1 MTHSALRP
9 AVLPRHLLALL
20 LTALLVIAGVVMPTA
35 AFANGEA
42 VDRSAAVQT
51 DAPEQASQP
60 SVDPAAPASEDA
72 PAGEPAADAQGSTAD
87 DADQPSSGDSDAA
100 AGAGDA
106 ANADDAG
113 EALPLDEYGVDLR
126 ALAAQR
132 LGLSRVA
139 AAASPDGGSAVWGIS
154 PDLAS
159 AAMGRANPLAEAYVA
174 PASFDETAR
183 LATWAG
189 GSGTI
194 AADHSA
200 TLAFQGT
207 SVNFAKTGGGWL
219 RLSNLQATLDASG
232 NGTVS
237 AIVEYGTAPG
247 AYPNIVYSADL
258 VGVRGAPRVNLLSL
272 TGNSTAPTQQGSDVV
287 WSDLATSWHEDFIA
301 HINGNGDDGLA
312 WSYASWVT
320 NDPTKPTRHAAPL
333 TLTLENATLPVAP
346 SIAGGEAVWG
356 ISPDLVSAAMG
367 RANPLAEAYVAPASF
382 DETARLATW
391 AGGSGTIAADH
402 SATLAFQGTSVNFAK
417 TGGGWLRLSNLQA
430 TLDASGN
437 GTVSA
442 IVEYGTAP
450 GAYPNIVYSA
460 DLVGVRGAPRVNLLS
475 LTGNSTA
482 PTQQGSDVVWSDL
495 ATSWHED
502 FIAHINGNG
511 DDGLAWSY
519 ASWVTNDPTK
529 PTRHAAP
536 LTLTLENATLPV
548 IPAAVTSTSLSVS
561 PTGEV
566 VAGKRVTLTAT
577 VSPVAAGA
585 VEFRDGSTVLG
596 TANVDAAGAAS
607 LAVSTLATGGHSL
620 RAVFVPADAD
630 AYQSSQSAAVSVT
643 IVESVAAKP
652 GSLQW
657 GIRAS
662 FVNYIVNGGSVTTS
676 GGAGGRSVFTFP
688 QSTQNFNHTSGT
700 GSVAYRGTVH
710 YQHRAHGIDI
720 KISNPRIVIT
730 SATSGSIVVDM
741 VAQGEVSNG
750 VTFAALNLAAASHS
764 TDGTTTTFRNVPGT
778 LTAAGASAF
787 NGFYQAGE
795 PLDLA
800 TFVIGATGADQAGSS
815 SGDAD
820 SADWTPPATPPS
832 TTGLELQGETA
843 DILAPGQQITVR
855 GAGFQPNEKHIKVV
869 LYSTPT
875 VLATDAKA
883 DASGVV
889 VWTGILPDG
898 VTGEHTLTLQG
909 ALHSVGLPLTIG
921 ERPIA
926 ANFRGEL
933 GTCTIQDASLQW
945 GFKES
950 WRAYVST
957 MAKGEWTVDEGAAY
971 ETPEFRFV
979 NGTGTVDESSQSGE
993 IAFPGT
999 VRFTG
1004 HDGVLNTLLSN
1015 FRLRF
1020 PGDGTAAL
1028 VVDISGDNRD
1038 GGVASA
1044 TDIVYVTLDLA
1055 GGEGGIS
1062 DGVYALSGVPTTLTE
1077 DGVQVLSSYPAGTD
1091 FDPISFQITLGS
1103 DCGDV
1108 VAAPESDTADQT
1120 WIWWLVGGL
1129 LAVILVLVVLL
1140 LRRRPAVQVD

>member
-1 MTHSALRP
+1 MNHSALRP
-9 AVLPRHLLALL
+9 AALSRHLIALL
-20 LTALLVIAGVVMPTA
+20 LAALLVVAGMVIPTA
-35 AFANGEA
+35 AVADEVADEQPVLEQVEA
-42 VDRSAAVQT
+42 AAS
-51 DAPEQASQP
+51 ESQP
-60 SVDPAAPASEDA
+60 NSAPAAESTGDADAAESATEPGDA
-72 PAGEPAADAQGSTAD
+72 PAPGSEQPATG
-87 DADQPSSGDSDAA
+87 GV
-100 AGAGDA
+100 GAS
-106 ANADDAG
+106 NAEDTDAG
-113 EALPLDEYGVDLR
+113 EELPADEHGIDLR
-126 ALAAQR
+126 ALAAQQ
-132 LGLSRVA
+132 LGFGPVA
-139 AAASPDGGSAVWGIS
+139 AAASPAGGTAVWG
-154 PDLAS
+154 LATELTS
-159 AAMGRANPLAEAYVA
+159 TSMGRANPLADAYVS
-174 PASFDETAR
+174 PASYDAASR

-189 GSGTI
+189 GSGSI

-200 TLAFQGT
+200 TLSYRGT

-272 TGNSTAPTQQGSDVV
+272 TGNAVAPVQQGSDVV
-287 WSDLATSWHEDFIA
+287 WADLAAAWHEDFIA
-301 HINGNGDDGLA
+301 HVNGNGDAGLA
-312 WSYASWVT
+312 WSYASWVS
-320 NDPTKPTRHAAPL
+320 NDADKASRNAQPISF
-333 TLTLENATLPVAP
+333 TLEDATLPVVQAP
-346 SIAGGEAVWG
+346 SAGGAAVWG
-356 ISPDLVSAAMG
+356 ISTDLASAAMG
-367 RANPLAEAYVAPASF
+367 RANPLASAFVAPASF
-382 DETARLATW
+382 DETARLVTW
-391 AGGSGTIAADH
+391 AGGSGSIAADH
-402 SATLAFQGTSVNFAK
+402 SATLSYRGTSVNFAK

-475 LTGNSTA
+475 LTGNAVA
-482 PTQQGSDVVWSDL
+482 PVQQGSDVVWADL
-495 ATSWHED
+495 AAAWHED
-502 FIAHINGNG
+502 FIAHVNGNG
-511 DDGLAWSY
+511 DAGLAWSY
-519 ASWVTNDPTK
+519 ASWVTNDVTK
-529 PTRHAAP
+529 PTRNAAP
-536 LTLTLENATLPV
+536 LRLTLEDTTLPA
-548 IPAAVTSTSLSVS
+548 IPAAPTATTLTVS
-561 PTGEV
+561 PTGEIV
-566 VAGKRVTLTAT
+566 RGKQVTLTAT
-577 VSPVAAGA
+577 VTPVAAGTI
-585 VEFRDGSTVLG
+585 EFRDGTTVLG
-596 TANVDAAGAAS
+596 TASVSASGQASLTVNS
-607 LAVSTLATGGHSL
+607 LAVGGHSL
-620 RAVFVPADAD
+620 RAVFVPSDATEFV
-630 AYQSSQSAAVSVT
+630 SSQSAAASVT
-643 IVESVAAKP
+643 IVASVAAKP

-662 FVNYIVNGGSVTTS
+662 FVNYIVNGGSVSTS
-676 GGAGGRSVFTFP
+676 GGAGGYSVFTFP

-700 GSVAYRGTVH
+700 GSVTYRGTVH

-720 KISNPRIVIT
+720 KISNPRVVIT
-730 SATSGSIVVDM
+730 SATTGSIVVDM
-741 VAQGEVSNG
+741 VAQGDVSTG
-750 VTFAALNLAAASHS
+750 VTFATLNLAAASRS
-764 TDGTTTTFRNVPGT
+764 SDGSTTTFRNVPST

-787 NGFYQAGE
+787 NGFYDAGE

-800 TFVIGATGADQAGSS
+800 SFVIGAAAADQAGSS

-832 TTGLELQGETA
+832 TTGLSLEGDA
-843 DILAPGQQITVR
+843 AGIVAPGQQITVT
-855 GAGFQPNEKHIKVV
+855 GAGFQPNERHIKVV

-883 DASGVV
+883 DAKGVV
-889 VWTGILPDG
+889 TWTGVLPEG

-909 ALHSVGLPLTIG
+909 ALHSVGLPLTIT
-921 ERPIA
+921 ERPVA
-926 ANFRGEL
+926 ANFRGAEV

-950 WRAYVST
+950 WRSYVST
-957 MAKGEWTVDEGAAY
+957 MAKGEWTVDEGAGY
-971 ETPEFRFV
+971 ETPEFRFTH
-979 NGTGTVDESSQSGE
+979 GTGSYDEATRTGE

-1004 HDGVLNTLLSN
+1004 HEGVLNTLISN

-1028 VVDISGDNRD
+1028 LVDISGDNRD
-1038 GGVASA
+1038 GGSATA

-1055 GGEGGIS
+1055 AGEGGVT
-1062 DGVYALSGVPTTLTE
+1062 DGVFTLSNVPTLLTE

-1103 DCGDV
+1103 DCGDA
-1108 VAAPESDTADQT
+1108 VAAPEAASADQA
-1120 WIWWLVGGL
+1120 WIWWIVGGL